1 MNAKKI
7 IFVTGTDTG
16 VGKTLLTALLLHH
29 LRQTGVRALAMKP
42 FCSGGLAD
50 VRLLQSLQ
58 PGELLDREMN
68 PYFFKQPIAPFVAT
82 KKLRKNIPLSDVVE
96 RIKCVEKK
104 CERLIIEGSGGL
116 LVPLGK
122 GYTVADLI
130 GKLDCRVIVVA
141 RNRLGTINHTL
152 LTVDHLQS
160 IGFKGSELAVVLM
173 SGRNPDISSRDN
185 QNTLAELLK
194 PAAVLSIPLLGNQ
207 VTRSAGTI
215 QKSYSQIKKTLAKL
229 VKSV

>member
-29 LRQTGVRALAMKP
+29 FRETGIHALAMKP

-58 PGELLDREMN
+58 PGELADREMN
-68 PYFFKQPIAPFVAT
+68 PYFFKQPVAPFVAT
-82 KKLRKNIPLSDVVE
+82 KKSRKNIPLNDVVD
-96 RIKCVEKK
+96 RIKRIEKK
-104 CERLIIEGSGGL
+104 SERLIIEGSGGL

-122 GYTVADLI
+122 GYTVAGLI
-130 GKLDCRVIVVA
+130 AKLDCRVIVVA

-152 LTVDHLQS
+152 LTVECLQVL
-160 IGFKGSELAVVLM
+160 GFLRSELTVVLM
-173 SGRNPDISSRDN
+173 SGRDPDISSRDN
-185 QNTLAELLK
+185 QSTLEELLK
-194 PAAVLSIPLLGNQ
+194 PVIVLGIPFLRSQ
-207 VTRSAGTI
+207 VTSSPGTI
-215 QKSYSQIKKTLAKL
+215 RKSYSQIKKIVTKL
-229 VKSV
+229 VENA

>member
-29 LRQTGVRALAMKP
+29 FREAGIHALAMKP

-50 VRLLQSLQ
+50 VRLLQSFQ
-58 PGELLDREMN
+58 PGELSDREMN
-68 PYFFKQPIAPFVAT
+68 PYLFKQPVAPFVAT
-82 KKLRKNIPLSDVVE
+82 KKSRKNIPLNDVVD
-96 RIKCVEKK
+96 RIKRIEQK

-122 GYTVADLI
+122 GYTVAGLI
-130 GKLDCRVIVVA
+130 AKLDCRVIVVA

-152 LTVDHLQS
+152 LTVECLQVL
-160 IGFKGSELAVVLM
+160 GFLRSELTVVLM
-173 SGRNPDISSRDN
+173 SDRTPDTSSRDN
-185 QNTLAELLK
+185 RSTLEELLK
-194 PAAVLSIPLLGNQ
+194 PVTVLSIPFLRSQ
-207 VTRSAGTI
+207 VTSSSGTI
-215 QKSYSQIKKTLAKL
+215 RKSYSQIKKIVTKLAENA
-229 VKSV
+229 

>member
-29 LRQTGVRALAMKP
+29 LRETGVHALAMKP

-58 PGELLDREMN
+58 PGELSNREMN
-68 PYFFKQPIAPFVAT
+68 PYFFKQPVAPFVAT
-82 KKLRKNIPLSDVVE
+82 KKSRKNIPLNDVVDRVK
-96 RIKCVEKK
+96 RIEKK
-104 CERLIIEGSGGL
+104 CECLIVEGSGGL

-122 GYTVADLI
+122 GYTVAGLVA
-130 GKLDCRVIVVA
+130 KLDCRVIVVA

-152 LTVDHLQS
+152 LTVECLQS
-160 IGFKGSELAVVLM
+160 IGFPRSTLTVVLM

-185 QNTLAELLK
+185 RSTLAEFLK
-194 PAAVLSIPLLGNQ
+194 PAAVLSIPFLGSQ
-207 VTRSAGTI
+207 ATRSSGMI
-215 QKSYSQIKKTLAKL
+215 QKSYSQIKKLLTKL
-229 VKSV
+229 T